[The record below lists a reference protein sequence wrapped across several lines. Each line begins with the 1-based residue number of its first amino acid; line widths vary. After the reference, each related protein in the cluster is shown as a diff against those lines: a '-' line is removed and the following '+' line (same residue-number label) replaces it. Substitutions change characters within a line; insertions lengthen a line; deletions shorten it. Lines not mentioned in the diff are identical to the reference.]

1 MQKKTARL
9 MKITHEFIRGKI
21 RVTQTDLY
29 REENNVLKW
38 YGHVVHT
45 ADSRWHKRTKQRHRK
60 EDDDEVEAKQ
70 NGKQKWR
77 EGYEAKEH
85 VTTQ

>member
-1 MQKKTARL
+1 MQKTARPL
-9 MKITHEFIRGKI
+9 EVRNEVIAGKM
-21 RVTQTDLY
+21 RVIIE

-38 YGHVVHT
+38 YGHVVHI
-45 ADSRWHKRTKQRHRK
+45 ADNRWPKRTKHSHRK
-60 EDDDEVEAKQ
+60 EDDDEAEEKQ
-70 NGKQKWR
+70 SWKRKWR